1 MKTTINK
8 LTMKNFLVV
17 LLTITVFISC
27 SSDDETVDATTILGT
42 WKLISH
48 SDTNPLPDCMKQTKI
63 TFIEHGNLSGEI
75 YEPNGENCDKTNL
88 VASYEKETETSY
100 TIIGSSTILAE
111 VELESNKLI
120 WTEKSSTKTRILN
133 FIKVK

>member
-8 LTMKNFLVV
+8 LNMKNFLGV

-42 WKLISH
+42 WKLTSH
-48 SDTNPLPDCMKQTKI
+48 SDFNQMPDCMKQTKI
-63 TFIEHGNLSGEI
+63 IFIEHGNLSGEV
-75 YEPNGENCDKTNL
+75 YELNGGNCDKNNL
-88 VASYEKETETSY
+88 VASYEKETETTY
-100 TIIGSSTILAE
+100 TVIGNSTILAE

-120 WTEKSSTKTRILN
+120 WIEKSSTKTRTLN
-133 FIKVK
+133 FVRK

>member
-1 MKTTINK
+1 MKRIFILS
-8 LTMKNFLVV
+8 LTLFT
-17 LLTITVFISC
+17 LLSC

-88 VASYEKETETSY
+88 VASYEKEKETTY
-100 TIIGSSTILAE
+100 TVIGSSTILAE

>member
-1 MKTTINK
+1 MKKIFILS
-8 LTMKNFLVV
+8 LTLFT
-17 LLTITVFISC
+17 LLSC

-48 SDTNPLPDCMKQTKI
+48 SDLTTLPDCMKQTKI
-63 TFIEHGNLSGEI
+63 IFIEHGNLSGEI
-75 YEPNGENCDKTNL
+75 YEPNGENCEKTDL

>member
-1 MKTTINK
+1 MKK
-8 LTMKNFLVV
+8 LLLLLV
-17 LLTITVFISC
+17 ITVFTSC
-27 SSDDETVDATTILGT
+27 SSDNEDVDTTTILGT

-48 SDTNPLPDCMKQTKI
+48 SDTNPLPDCMKQTRI

-88 VASYEKETETSY
+88 VASYEKETETLY
-100 TIIGSSTILAE
+100 TVIGSSTILAE

-120 WTEKSSTKTRILN
+120 WTDKSSTKTRVLN
-133 FIKVK
+133 FVRK

>member
-1 MKTTINK
+1 MKKIFILS
-8 LTMKNFLVV
+8 LTLFT
-17 LLTITVFISC
+17 LLSC

-48 SDTNPLPDCMKQTKI
+48 SDLTTLPDCMKQSRI

-120 WTEKSSTKTRILN
+120 WTEKSLTKTRILN

>member
-1 MKTTINK
+1 MKKIFILS
-8 LTMKNFLVV
+8 LTLFT
-17 LLTITVFISC
+17 LLSC

-100 TIIGSSTILAE
+100 TVIGSSTILAK

-120 WTEKSSTKTRILN
+120 WTEKSSTKTRVLN

>member
-1 MKTTINK
+1 
-8 LTMKNFLVV
+8 MKNILLA
-17 LLTITVFISC
+17 LLTITVFTSC
-27 SSDDETVDATTILGT
+27 SSHDEITDTTTVLGT
-42 WKLISH
+42 WKLTSH
-48 SDTNPLPDCMKQTKI
+48 SDFTNLPDCMKQTKI

-75 YEPNGENCDKTNL
+75 YEPNGGNCDKNNL

-120 WTEKSSTKTRILN
+120 WTDKSSTKIRVLN
-133 FIKVK
+133 FVRN

>member
-1 MKTTINK
+1 MKKIFILS
-8 LTMKNFLVV
+8 LTLFT
-17 LLTITVFISC
+17 LLSC

-48 SDTNPLPDCMKQTKI
+48 SDTNPLPDCMKQSRI

-88 VASYEKETETSY
+88 VASYEKETETTY
-100 TIIGSSTILAE
+100 TVIGSSTILAE

>member
-1 MKTTINK
+1 MKKIFILS
-8 LTMKNFLVV
+8 LTLFT
-17 LLTITVFISC
+17 LLSC

-48 SDTNPLPDCMKQTKI
+48 SDLTTLPDCMKQTKI
-63 TFIEHGNLSGEI
+63 IFIEHGNLSGEI

>member
-1 MKTTINK
+1 MKKIFILS
-8 LTMKNFLVV
+8 LTLFT
-17 LLTITVFISC
+17 LLSC
-27 SSDDETVDATTILGT
+27 SPDDETVDTTTILGT

-48 SDTNPLPDCMKQTKI
+48 SDTNPLPDCMKQTRI
-63 TFIEHGNLSGEI
+63 IFIEHGNLSGEI

-100 TIIGSSTILAE
+100 TVIGSSTILAE